1 MNLFSSIE
9 QIPRIGPVYQKRLKK
24 LGIKTLKDLL
34 YHFPSRYQDLSK
46 IIPISEVK
54 LGETVTITGKILDTK
69 STRTWKKKMSIVEA
83 LVEDKSGAI
92 KITWFNQPY
101 LPNYLKRG
109 LFFLFSGKVGLSKN
123 HLYLSNPV
131 YERIDELQNVDKKKL
146 THTGRLVPIY
156 PETQGLSSRFFR
168 YFIKKILIYMGR
180 EISDSLPSETRKN
193 QGLLEINKALW
204 EIHFPQNEKLAEEA
218 KRRFAFEEIFLIQ
231 TWALLERIR
240 LKKEKSLKL
249 EINLPLVQKFIKSL
263 PYKLTDA
270 QRKSTWQI
278 LKDLERPYPMNRLLE
293 GDVGSGKTIVAAIAA
308 LNCVSQ
314 KGQVAIMAPTEI
326 LAKQHFKEISRLLQ
340 NLKFSIAF
348 LTGKEDK
355 ISSKKLKGEVLE
367 ISRQKLL
374 EKAGKG
380 EIDILIGTHALISSS
395 AKNSYGGQSKNKVI
409 FKNLALAVVDE
420 QHRFGVEQRARLT
433 KSKTIPHLLSMTAT
447 PIPRT
452 LALTIY
458 SDLDLSLLDE
468 LPRGRK
474 KIISKIVS
482 PAERPRIFEFI
493 REEAKEGRQTFVIC
507 PLIEESEKLQV
518 KAATKEYEKLS
529 QKIFPDL
536 KVGLLHGRM
545 KPKEKEKI
553 MKSFKSGKLDILVST
568 SVVEVGIDI
577 PNATIM
583 MVEGADRFG
592 LAQLHQLRGRVGRS
606 VFQSYCFL
614 FTDSSSRKTHQRLKA
629 LIEAEDGF
637 KLSEKDL
644 EIRGP
649 GDLSGKRQW
658 GLPDLAMASLSDL
671 TLIEATKKEAVAIL
685 EKDIQLKKH
694 PLLQERIEK
703 FKKGIHLE

>member
-131 YERIDELQNVDKKKL
+131 YERIDELQNVDTKKL
-146 THTGRLVPIY
+146 THAGRLVAIY